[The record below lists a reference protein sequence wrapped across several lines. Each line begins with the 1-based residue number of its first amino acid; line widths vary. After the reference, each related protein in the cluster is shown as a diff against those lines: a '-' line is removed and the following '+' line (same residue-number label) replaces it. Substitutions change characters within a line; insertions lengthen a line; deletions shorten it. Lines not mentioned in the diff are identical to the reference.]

1 MFDMCQVVV
10 WDFFRLFLGGG
21 GWQVGMHWVGLGP
34 EILMTTGAECF
45 TQQALQQCYKL
56 VIGAP

>member
-1 MFDMCQVVV
+1 MCQVVV
-10 WDFFRLFLGGG
+10 SEFFRLFLGGG
-21 GWQVGMHWVGLGP
+21 CQVGMHWWGWAP
-34 EILMTTGAECF
+34 SILMATGAECF